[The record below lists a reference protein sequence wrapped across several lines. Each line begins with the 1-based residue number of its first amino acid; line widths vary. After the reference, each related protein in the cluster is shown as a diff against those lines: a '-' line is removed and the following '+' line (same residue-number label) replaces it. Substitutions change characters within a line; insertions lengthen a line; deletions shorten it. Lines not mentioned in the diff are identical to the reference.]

1 MIPLENR
8 NKKLRTQEGREVF
21 NIDFLEEEELP
32 RLLSGKD
39 LPAEAGGAGS
49 TPGLGRSPGEGN
61 SNPLQHSCLENSTDK
76 ETWWIHSMGWQ
87 SVECN

>member
-21 NIDFLEEEELP
+21 NKDFQKEEELP

-61 SNPLQHSCLENSTDK
+61 GNPLQHSSLENPMDIGA
-76 ETWWIHSMGWQ
+76 W
-87 SVECN
+87 